1 MSLDVYLKGD
11 SPFGSVSGPQIF
23 IRENGQSKRI
33 SRAEWDSRNPGREP
47 VTVKPR
53 EGHLYEGNITHNL
66 RGMAVAAGIYK
77 PLWRPDEIGLKFA
90 RDLVA
95 PLTKGLELLQSDPE
109 HYKAFNPSNGWG
121 SYDILVQFVEEYLL
135 ACKAFPSAEIEVSR

>member
-1 MSLDVYLKGD
+1 MSLDVFLKGD

-33 SRAEWDSRNPGREP
+33 SRNEWDRRNPGREP
-47 VTVKPR
+47 VTVKAR
-53 EGHLYEGNITHNL
+53 GGHLYEGNITHNL
-66 RGMAVAAGIYK
+66 RDMADAAGIYK
-77 PLWRPDEIGLKFA
+77 PLWRPDEVGLRFA

-95 PLTKGLELLQSDPE
+95 PLTKGLEVLRADPE
-109 HYKAFNPSNGWG
+109 HFKTFNPSNGWG
-121 SYDILVQFVEEYLL
+121 NYEILVQFVEEYLL

>member
-11 SPFGSVSGPQIF
+11 NPFGSVSGPQIF

-33 SRAEWDSRNPGREP
+33 SRNEWDRLNPGREP

-53 EGHLYEGNITHNL
+53 DGYLYEANITHNL
-66 RGMAVAAGIYK
+66 GKMADAAGIYK
-77 PLWRPDEIGLKFA
+77 PLWRPDEIGLRFA

-95 PLTKGLELLQSDPE
+95 PLTNGLELLRDDPE
-109 HYKAFNPSNGWG
+109 HFKAFNPPNGWG
-121 SYDILVQFVEEYLL
+121 SYDTLVQFVEEYLL